1 MNDSPSAWQDSSGL
15 KSLEEVR
22 DRLLEA
28 VWRLPDEEVPLP
40 QGLGRFLA
48 SAPVARLSNPIQ
60 DSASLDGVAV
70 RASDATKPGARL
82 RVVGRGFPGRPFAGS
97 LASGQAVVVATGA
110 PLPDGADAVA
120 PVEEVESSPVKPET
134 VRLLH
139 PVRPWQFVRFRGEDF
154 AEGQVL
160 LGAGHRIGPGCVALL
175 ATAGIRSVRVIR
187 RPRVGILPT
196 GSELV
201 PIGRA
206 PGPGQVVDGNSPMLE
221 GLLTTLG
228 AEVRLLPGVPDDPDR
243 LDAALREALP
253 SVDLLV
259 TTGGASVGEPDLVR
273 PALRRIGALVHEG
286 PIALKPGKP
295 FFWAQLEGHLVAG
308 LPGNPA
314 SAWVTALLLVVPVLR
329 RFCGVKEASLPT
341 VPGVLAEPL
350 QTPGD
355 RRQFFRVIMDRDGKV
370 RLAGTQA
377 SHHVQSLAA
386 SNGLVDQPAGLHWPE
401 GTPVEVIR
409 WSLLG

>member
-1 MNDSPSAWQDSSGL
+1 MTQS
-15 KSLEEVR
+15 
-22 DRLLEA
+22 
-28 VWRLPDEEVPLP
+28 
-40 QGLGRFLA
+40 LGRFLA
-48 SAPVARLSNPIQ
+48 SAPVARASNPMQ
-60 DSASLDGVAV
+60 DSVALDGVAV
-70 RASDATKPGARL
+70 RAVDAMRPGARL

-120 PVEEVESSPVKPET
+120 PVEEVESSPADDT
-134 VRLLH
+134 GVRLLN

-154 AEGQVL
+154 AEGQSL
-160 LGAGHRIGPGCVALL
+160 LGVGHRIGPGCLALL
-175 ATAGIRSVRVIR
+175 AAAGIQSVRVSQ

-201 PIGRA
+201 EIGRP

-221 GLLTTLG
+221 GLLTPLG
-228 AEVRLLPGVPDDPDR
+228 AEVRLLPRVPDDPDR
-243 LDAALREALP
+243 LDAALRDALT

-273 PALRRIGALVHEG
+273 PALRRIGASVHEG

-295 FFWAQLEGHLVAG
+295 FFWARSGRCLVAG

-329 RFCGVKEASLPT
+329 RFSGVEEVSLPT
-341 VPGVLAEPL
+341 VQGVLAEPL
-350 QTPGD
+350 HTPGD

-377 SHHVQSLAA
+377 SHHVQSLAE

-401 GTPVEVIR
+401 GTPVQVIR
-409 WSLLG
+409 WSLLD

>member
-1 MNDSPSAWQDSSGL
+1 MNDSPSAPQEPSSL
-15 KSLEEVR
+15 RSLECVRDRFLDAVGRLSDEEVR
-22 DRLLEA
+22 
-28 VWRLPDEEVPLP
+28 LP

-48 SAPVARLSNPIQ
+48 SAPVAGVSNPMQ
-60 DSASLDGVAV
+60 DSVALDGVAV
-70 RASDATKPGARL
+70 RAADATKPGTRL
-82 RVVGRGFPGRPFAGS
+82 RVVGRGFPGRPFVGS

-110 PLPDGADAVA
+110 PLPEGADAVA
-120 PVEEVESSPVKPET
+120 PVEEVESSPTEPAM
-134 VRLLH
+134 VRLLR

-160 LGAGHRIGPGCVALL
+160 LGEGHRIGPGCVALL
-175 ATAGIRSVRVIR
+175 ATAGIQSVRVFR

-201 PIGRA
+201 PIGNP

-228 AEVRLLPGVPDDPDR
+228 AEVRLLPGVPDNPDR

-253 SVDLLV
+253 SVDLLI

-273 PALRRIGALVHEG
+273 PALRRIGASVHEG
-286 PIALKPGKP
+286 PIAMKPGKP
-295 FFWAQLEGHLVAG
+295 FFWAQSEGHLVAG

-329 RFCGVKEASLPT
+329 RFSGVDEVSLPT
-341 VPGVLAEPL
+341 VQGVLAEPL
-350 QTPGD
+350 HTPGN

-377 SHHVQSLAA
+377 SHHVQSLAE

-401 GTPVEVIR
+401 GTPVQVIR
-409 WSLLG
+409 WNLLE